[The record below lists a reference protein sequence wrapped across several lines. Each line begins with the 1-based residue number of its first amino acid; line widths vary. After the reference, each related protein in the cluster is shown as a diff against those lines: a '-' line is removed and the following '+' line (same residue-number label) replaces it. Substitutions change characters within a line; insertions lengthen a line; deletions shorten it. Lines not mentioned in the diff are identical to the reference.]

1 MSKKFI
7 VNVMYGR
14 DTLYL
19 RGMMHGLASC
29 LYKECD
35 IPIIRLDEDKCMFE
49 TPNCIVR
56 YLNKSEKLHG
66 LRPDEIFGCTP
77 EVRNWH
83 RKPSDTL
90 PWAGPM
96 VDYIVEVEK
105 SAAEKVEECDTGSD
119 GEYDI
124 LEYLDKIMGLKLSD
138 SQKEIVK
145 KFNDRFFKGACKV
158 VYGRGGKIYVVPVED
173 KED

>member
-1 MSKKFI
+1 MTKKLI

-35 IPIIRLDEDKCMFE
+35 IPIIRLDEDKCWFE

-56 YLNKSEKLHG
+56 YVNRSEKLHG

-105 SAAEKVEECDTGSD
+105 AAAEEEKEPEQSR
-119 GEYDI
+119 EIDI
-124 LEYLDKIMGLKLSD
+124 LEFLEWVIGSELTDIQRDMIKTFKKLHD
-138 SQKEIVK
+138 D
-145 KFNDRFFKGACKV
+145 NCRV
-158 VYGRGGKIYVVPVED
+158 VYGRGGKIHVVPVED